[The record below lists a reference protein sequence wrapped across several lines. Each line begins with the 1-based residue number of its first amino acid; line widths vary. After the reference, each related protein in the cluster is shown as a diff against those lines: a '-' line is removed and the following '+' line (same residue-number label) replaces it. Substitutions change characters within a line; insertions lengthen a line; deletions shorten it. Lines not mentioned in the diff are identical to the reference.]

1 MQAIEENAKDVTVK
15 AFESGRASAAR
26 SDVES
31 RLLSE
36 HVDEVTREAIDEGR
50 ISAARSD
57 AASRLTGE
65 AIQKVEQPL
74 IGMTLS
80 ITDSKPNSQSFEI
93 IRIKLKSKK
102 LFRNQRKILLN

>member
-1 MQAIEENAKDVTVK
+1 M
-15 AFESGRASAAR
+15 
-26 SDVES
+26 ES

-36 HVDEVTREAIDEGR
+36 HVDGVTQEAIDEGR

-65 AIQKVEQPL
+65 AIKTVEQPL

-80 ITDSKPNSQSFEI
+80 LAHN
-93 IRIKLKSKK
+93 
-102 LFRNQRKILLN
+102 

>member
-1 MQAIEENAKDVTVK
+1 MSVK

-26 SDVES
+26 SEVES

-36 HVDEVTREAIDEGR
+36 HVDGVTQEAIDEGR

-65 AIQKVEQPL
+65 AIKTVEQPL

-80 ITDSKPNSQSFEI
+80 CYILVQNI
-93 IRIKLKSKK
+93 IAVD
-102 LFRNQRKILLN
+102 LFFRQKFR

>member
-1 MQAIEENAKDVTVK
+1 MSVK

-26 SDVES
+26 SEVES

-36 HVDEVTREAIDEGR
+36 HVSEVTQEAIDDGR

-65 AIQKVEQPL
+65 AIKTVEQPL

-80 ITDSKPNSQSFEI
+80 NTN
-93 IRIKLKSKK
+93 
-102 LFRNQRKILLN
+102 

>member
-1 MQAIEENAKDVTVK
+1 M
-15 AFESGRASAAR
+15 
-26 SDVES
+26 ES

-36 HVDEVTREAIDEGR
+36 HVDEVTQEAIDEGR

-65 AIQKVEQPL
+65 AIKKVEQPL

-80 ITDSKPNSQSFEI
+80 IADSKSNSQSFEI
-93 IRIKLKSKK
+93 IWTKLKSKK
-102 LFRNQRKILLN
+102 LFRNQHKIQLN